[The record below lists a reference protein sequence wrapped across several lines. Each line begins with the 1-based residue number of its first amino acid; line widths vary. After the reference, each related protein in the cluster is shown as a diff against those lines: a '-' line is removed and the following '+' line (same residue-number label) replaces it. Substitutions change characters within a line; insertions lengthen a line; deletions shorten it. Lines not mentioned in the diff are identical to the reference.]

1 MSDERPAEGADA
13 AASTSRTSSPGALT
27 PSASTPAAECS
38 LRDTAATAPSPVSCL
53 SAAFTHGRPAL
64 VAYIMGGYPDRAG
77 SLAALHALAE
87 AGVDVIELG
96 IPYADPLADGQVI
109 RDAADAA
116 RAAAGG
122 ASGLAETIEL
132 ARDFIGDA
140 GESAPPVVLMG
151 YLNPFMRMGLPRAAT
166 AIREA
171 GVSGVI
177 IPDLPPD
184 MAGPWLASSAGID
197 TVFLAAP
204 TSTPER
210 LAKVGEMSRGFVYCV
225 STTGVT
231 GERSELSAELSDLV
245 VRVKA
250 ATRLPVAVG
259 FGVSTTEQAITVARD
274 ADGVV
279 VGSAIVRRQ
288 ADLGELRAF
297 VGELADMV
305 HRARE

>member
-1 MSDERPAEGADA
+1 VTHQEGGADTPRSEHSAAGVDAEGVRA
-13 AASTSRTSSPGALT
+13 PGEDVREVG
-27 PSASTPAAECS
+27 TPAPPAS
-38 LRDTAATAPSPVSCL
+38 RL
-53 SAAFTHGRPAL
+53 SAAFTKGHPAL
-64 VAYIMGGYPDRAG
+64 VAYVMGGYPDRAG
-77 SLAALHALAE
+77 SLAALRVLAE

-96 IPYADPLADGQVI
+96 IPYSDPLADGPVI

-122 ASGLAETIEL
+122 AFGLAETIEL
-132 ARDFIGDA
+132 AREFLAEA
-140 GESAPPVVLMG
+140 GAEAPPVVLMG
-151 YLNPFMRMGLPRAAT
+151 YLNPLMRMGLPKAA
-166 AIREA
+166 AAMREA

-177 IPDLPPD
+177 VPDLPPD
-184 MAGPWLASSAGID
+184 MAGPWLAASAGID

-231 GERSELSAELSDLV
+231 GERLELSAELSGLV
-245 VRVKA
+245 ERVMA
-250 ATRLPVAVG
+250 ATTLPVAVG
-259 FGVSTTEQAITVARD
+259 FGVSSAAQAATVARY

-288 ADLGELRAF
+288 EDVEALRTF
-297 VGELADMV
+297 VGELVQAT
-305 HRARE
+305 HRDAE